1 MAYTG
6 TQETT
11 NRKDSGTIEPDEPDA
26 STTDAEEESANVD
39 LDPNGWLARV
49 SDLMAA
55 ISDVLAP
62 FTDLLTVIVNGAT
75 AWALV
80 TR

>member
-1 MAYTG
+1 MG
-6 TQETT
+6 
-11 NRKDSGTIEPDEPDA
+11 R
-26 STTDAEEESANVD
+26 
-39 LDPNGWLARV
+39 R
-49 SDLMAA
+49 MAA